1 MSQEPTEPHRSTV
14 NSDIEEYFREVAAA
28 WGDMTRFAQI
38 NQKYALEMRF
48 ESVPDLCQRFGL
60 TFPAL

>member
-1 MSQEPTEPHRSTV
+1 MTKALKST
-14 NSDIEEYFREVAAA
+14 
-28 WGDMTRFAQI
+28 
-38 NQKYALEMRF
+38 LEMRC

>member
-1 MSQEPTEPHRSTV
+1 MAV
-14 NSDIEEYFREVAAA
+14 A
-28 WGDMTRFAQI
+28 WGDLSKFTHL